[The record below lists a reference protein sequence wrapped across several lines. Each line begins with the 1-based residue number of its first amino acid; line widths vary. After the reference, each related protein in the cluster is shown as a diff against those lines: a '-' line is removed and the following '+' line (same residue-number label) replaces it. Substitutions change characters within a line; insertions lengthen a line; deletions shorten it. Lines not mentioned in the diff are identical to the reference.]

1 MSDES
6 LNSSRSIYS
15 QETHNLKIIKS
26 CLSKRDWAYLRGEI
40 LKSNR
45 KTENKIDAGT
55 SKEIQI
61 FITEEILAS
70 RIWIFSGITISI
82 LLCLLLKSYMI
93 FELDNIIHA
102 IRKLKLPDVK
112 GILLIL
118 LFVLE
123 ILFLFAL
130 PRTLLNKQKKN
141 MKSALTVLSLIM
153 GLILAIFYSK
163 LLFFFTHKTVIAGII
178 ILLALILAVL
188 LIKKDIK
195 NIQTKILKKVEED
208 DTEILEK
215 IRFFSAV
222 MLYSD
227 IGKVV
232 ILYCLL
238 ILIIK

>member
-1 MSDES
+1 
-6 LNSSRSIYS
+6 
-15 QETHNLKIIKS
+15 
-26 CLSKRDWAYLRGEI
+26 

-45 KTENKIDAGT
+45 KIENKIDAGT

-70 RIWIFSGITISI
+70 RIWIFSGIAISI
-82 LLCLLLKSYMI
+82 LLCMLLKSYMI
-93 FELDNIIHA
+93 FELNNIIHA
-102 IRKLKLPDVK
+102 IRKLELLDVK
-112 GILLIL
+112 GIFLIL

-163 LLFFFTHKTVIAGII
+163 LLFFFTHETVVAGIM

-195 NIQTKILKKVEED
+195 DMQTKILKKVEED

-222 MLYSD
+222 VLYSD
-227 IGKVV
+227 IAKVLT
-232 ILYCLL
+232 LYLL
-238 ILIIK
+238 LMLIIK

>member
-1 MSDES
+1 
-6 LNSSRSIYS
+6 
-15 QETHNLKIIKS
+15 
-26 CLSKRDWAYLRGEI
+26 
-40 LKSNR
+40 
-45 KTENKIDAGT
+45 
-55 SKEIQI
+55 
-61 FITEEILAS
+61 
-70 RIWIFSGITISI
+70 
-82 LLCLLLKSYMI
+82 MI
-93 FELDNIIHA
+93 FELDNIILA

-141 MKSALTVLSLIM
+141 IKSALTVLSLIM

-163 LLFFFTHKTVIAGII
+163 LLFFFTHKTVVAGIM

-195 NIQTKILKKVEED
+195 DMQTRILKKVEEN